1 MIDPI
6 LLLLLGAAHGK
17 SIASYQSVDLNLN
30 ADCCINLKLNNNS
43 LHILQPNLPVQME
56 ILDFLIWFLVRMR
69 VLWRSAGKVCG
80 PLFITLAHREH

>member
-1 MIDPI
+1 MIYPI
-6 LLLLLGAAHGK
+6 LLLLLGAAYGK
-17 SIASYQSVDLNLN
+17 PTASYQSVDLNLN